1 MVQILLVGL
10 GAGLTAAL
18 LLASVTS
25 GSIAA
30 AFLFYL
36 APLPILIAALGWTHL
51 AGLVAAASATAII
64 GAFSSVLLLAVAVIS
79 FGAWWLAYLTLLAR
93 PASNGSGAKLE
104 WYPVGRLVLWA
115 AVIGTLIVIAAVPS
129 FGTDQESLQSALR
142 KSYGRL
148 LFDRSTIDLLVIAVP
163 PAAAAFSTITN
174 LLNLWLAAQIVRIS
188 GRLSRPWPELSTFA
202 LPPAATGFVAVA
214 ITGLFLPDLM
224 GVLSGAWAASLLTA
238 FALLGFAVMHCA
250 TRNMSARN
258 VVLGLTYV
266 AALALGWPLLG
277 ISMLGFA
284 EALFN
289 IRARIARRRRPPGL
303 RT

>member
-1 MVQILLVGL
+1 MVQILLVGT

-18 LLASVTS
+18 LLASVIS

-36 APLPILIAALGWTHL
+36 APLPILIAALGWSHL
-51 AGLVAAASATAII
+51 AGLVAAASATAIVA
-64 GAFSSVLLLAVAVIS
+64 AFSGILLLPVAMIS

-93 PASNGSGAKLE
+93 PASNGSGGKLE

-115 AVIGTLIVIAAVPS
+115 AAIGTLIVIAAVPS

-188 GRLSRPWPELSTFA
+188 GRLARPWPELSSFA
-202 LPPAATGFVAVA
+202 LPPAATGLVAVA
-214 ITGLFLPDLM
+214 ITGLFLPDLV

-250 TRNMSARN
+250 TRGMSARN
-258 VVLGLTYV
+258 VVLGITYV

-284 EALFN
+284 ETLFN
-289 IRARIARRRRPPGL
+289 IRARIASRRRPPSL
-303 RT
+303 RI